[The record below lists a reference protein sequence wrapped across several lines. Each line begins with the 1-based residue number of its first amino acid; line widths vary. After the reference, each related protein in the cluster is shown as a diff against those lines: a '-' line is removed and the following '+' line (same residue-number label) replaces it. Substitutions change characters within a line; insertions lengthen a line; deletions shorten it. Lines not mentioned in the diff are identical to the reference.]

1 MAGTAFMVDWGQAE
15 DVPRSQNRRSVI
27 IEQAG
32 TDCYLGRV
40 GSSAANA
47 TWYLGSSRTDFVNR
61 GSCISLLM
69 SAIVALAGLL
79 GCLLFFF
86 ILPY

>member
-15 DVPRSQNRRSVI
+15 DVPRSQNRRSLI

-32 TDCYLGRV
+32 TDRYPRRV

-47 TWYLGSSRTDFVNR
+47 TWYLGSLRTDFVNR
-61 GSCISLLM
+61 GSCISFFTL
-69 SAIVALAGLL
+69 AILVLSVSIEF
-79 GCLLFFF
+79 LFFF
-86 ILPY
+86 IPR